1 MSKKSIRDCTQTG
14 AGSTENVMSN
24 NKKIIPSSFSF
35 SGELGTNN
43 RGRSEERREIIY
55 EEINDENGNEN

>member
-1 MSKKSIRDCTQTG
+1 MSI
-14 AGSTENVMSN
+14 

-35 SGELGTNN
+35 SEELGTNN